1 MDEFY
6 QKTYLMIVF
15 KWSYYYT
22 RKNMK
27 NVRCDI
33 IEDTKDY
40 HTVRFYLKNRV
51 AFLTVWHNGIIEE
64 QITDEEGK
72 EIYFY
77 LHYTLKSLSQ
87 FLSYYR
93 DFMVVFLRDADPKR
107 VKVGIVDQ
115 DGFSSSYLIS
125 LMKESLIIEKSNLEV
140 ESVSLS
146 SLEEVEGELILG
158 KHSRVHKSIFS
169 SRSDLKA
176 LNTKLQNYVTHV
188 LEPLMTMSYSLGNEY
203 PHGPME
209 TIWKLLFE
217 NAAHDSIGSCIS
229 DTANEDVYMRYK
241 QVRDIA
247 DALV

>member
-27 NVRCDI
+27 NIRCDI
-33 IEDTKDY
+33 IEDTKHY

-93 DFMVVFLRDADPKR
+93 DFMVVFLRDADPKH

-125 LMKESLIIEKSNLEV
+125 LMKESLTIEKSNLEV
-140 ESVSLS
+140 MHLKGDIESIVSVPVYVIDPLVYATNDFYTLIHTILS
-146 SLEEVEGELILG
+146 
-158 KHSRVHKSIFS
+158 K
-169 SRSDLKA
+169 
-176 LNTKLQNYVTHV
+176 
-188 LEPLMTMSYSLGNEY
+188 
-203 PHGPME
+203 
-209 TIWKLLFE
+209 
-217 NAAHDSIGSCIS
+217 
-229 DTANEDVYMRYK
+229 
-241 QVRDIA
+241 
-247 DALV
+247 

>member
-27 NVRCDI
+27 NIRCDI
-33 IEDTKDY
+33 IEDTKNY

-93 DFMVVFLRDADPKR
+93 DFMVVFLRDADPKH

-115 DGFSSSYLIS
+115 DGFSSSYLIG
-125 LMKESLIIEKSNLEV
+125 LMKESLTIEKSNLEV

-146 SLEEVEGELILG
+146 SLEEVEGDYDALYLSPSVMHLKGDIESIVSVPVYVIDPLVYATNDFYTLIHTILSKYCIWLAFLVVNSILIL
-158 KHSRVHKSIFS
+158 VIIT
-169 SRSDLKA
+169 D
-176 LNTKLQNYVTHV
+176 
-188 LEPLMTMSYSLGNEY
+188 
-203 PHGPME
+203 
-209 TIWKLLFE
+209 
-217 NAAHDSIGSCIS
+217 
-229 DTANEDVYMRYK
+229 
-241 QVRDIA
+241 
-247 DALV
+247 

>member
-93 DFMVVFLRDADPKR
+93 DFMV
-107 VKVGIVDQ
+107 GIVDQ

-146 SLEEVEGELILG
+146 SLEEVE
-158 KHSRVHKSIFS
+158 V
-169 SRSDLKA
+169 D
-176 LNTKLQNYVTHV
+176 Y
-188 LEPLMTMSYSLGNEY
+188 
-203 PHGPME
+203 
-209 TIWKLLFE
+209 
-217 NAAHDSIGSCIS
+217 
-229 DTANEDVYMRYK
+229 
-241 QVRDIA
+241 
-247 DALV
+247 DALYLSPSVMHLKGDIESIVSVPVYVIDPLVYATNDFYTLIHTILSK

>member
-33 IEDTKDY
+33 IEDTKHY

-77 LHYTLKSLSQ
+77 LHYTLKVSAKLYSVLKRTIKSRFRFNRPLFQTLLLS
-87 FLSYYR
+87 
-93 DFMVVFLRDADPKR
+93 V
-107 VKVGIVDQ
+107 
-115 DGFSSSYLIS
+115 
-125 LMKESLIIEKSNLEV
+125 
-140 ESVSLS
+140 
-146 SLEEVEGELILG
+146 
-158 KHSRVHKSIFS
+158 HS
-169 SRSDLKA
+169 KA
-176 LNTKLQNYVTHV
+176 
-188 LEPLMTMSYSLGNEY
+188 
-203 PHGPME
+203 
-209 TIWKLLFE
+209 
-217 NAAHDSIGSCIS
+217 
-229 DTANEDVYMRYK
+229 
-241 QVRDIA
+241 
-247 DALV
+247 

>member
-33 IEDTKDY
+33 IEDTKNY

-93 DFMVVFLRDADPKR
+93 DFMVVFLRDADPKH

-115 DGFSSSYLIS
+115 DGFSSSYLIG
-125 LMKESLIIEKSNLEV
+125 LMKESLTIEKSNLEV

-146 SLEEVEGELILG
+146 SLEEVEGDYDALYLSPSVMHLKRG
-158 KHSRVHKSIFS
+158 YRVHC
-169 SRSDLKA
+169 LC
-176 LNTKLQNYVTHV
+176 
-188 LEPLMTMSYSLGNEY
+188 
-203 PHGPME
+203 
-209 TIWKLLFE
+209 
-217 NAAHDSIGSCIS
+217 SCVC
-229 DTANEDVYMRYK
+229 N
-241 QVRDIA
+241 
-247 DALV
+247 

>member
-27 NVRCDI
+27 NIRCDI
-33 IEDTKDY
+33 IEDTKHY

-93 DFMVVFLRDADPKR
+93 DFMVVFLRDADPKH

-115 DGFSSSYLIS
+115 DGFSSSYLIGLS
-125 LMKESLIIEKSNLEV
+125 TSSISSQSSKDFLEMRIMLPMRIV
-140 ESVSLS
+140 LNRPEFASLS
-146 SLEEVEGELILG
+146 SLEEVEG
-158 KHSRVHKSIFS
+158 
-169 SRSDLKA
+169 D
-176 LNTKLQNYVTHV
+176 Y
-188 LEPLMTMSYSLGNEY
+188 
-203 PHGPME
+203 
-209 TIWKLLFE
+209 
-217 NAAHDSIGSCIS
+217 
-229 DTANEDVYMRYK
+229 
-241 QVRDIA
+241 
-247 DALV
+247 DALYLSPSVMHLKGDIESIVSVPVYVIDPLVYATNDFYTLIHTILSK

>member
-27 NVRCDI
+27 NIRCDI
-33 IEDTKDY
+33 IEDTKHY

-93 DFMVVFLRDADPKR
+93 DFMVVFLRDADPKH

-125 LMKESLIIEKSNLEV
+125 LMKESLTIEKSNLEV

-146 SLEEVEGELILG
+146 SLEEVEG
-158 KHSRVHKSIFS
+158 
-169 SRSDLKA
+169 D
-176 LNTKLQNYVTHV
+176 Y
-188 LEPLMTMSYSLGNEY
+188 
-203 PHGPME
+203 
-209 TIWKLLFE
+209 
-217 NAAHDSIGSCIS
+217 
-229 DTANEDVYMRYK
+229 
-241 QVRDIA
+241 
-247 DALV
+247 DALYLSPSVMHLKGDIESIVSVPVYVIDPLVYATNDFLHTYTYNFVKIMHLTCILTSK

>member
-33 IEDTKDY
+33 IEDTKNY

-93 DFMVVFLRDADPKR
+93 DFMVVFLRDADPKH

-115 DGFSSSYLIS
+115 DGFSSSYLIG
-125 LMKESLIIEKSNLEV
+125 LMKESLTIEKSNLEV

-146 SLEEVEGELILG
+146 SLEEVEG
-158 KHSRVHKSIFS
+158 
-169 SRSDLKA
+169 D
-176 LNTKLQNYVTHV
+176 Y
-188 LEPLMTMSYSLGNEY
+188 
-203 PHGPME
+203 
-209 TIWKLLFE
+209 
-217 NAAHDSIGSCIS
+217 
-229 DTANEDVYMRYK
+229 
-241 QVRDIA
+241 
-247 DALV
+247 DALYLSPSVMHLKGDIEFIVSVPVYVICLLYTSDAADDSVVV

>member
-27 NVRCDI
+27 NIRCDI
-33 IEDTKDY
+33 IEDTKHY

-64 QITDEEGK
+64 
-72 EIYFY
+72 
-77 LHYTLKSLSQ
+77 H
-87 FLSYYR
+87 YR
-93 DFMVVFLRDADPKR
+93 DFMVVFLRDADPKH

-125 LMKESLIIEKSNLEV
+125 LMKESLTIEKSNLEV

-146 SLEEVEGELILG
+146 SLEEVEG
-158 KHSRVHKSIFS
+158 
-169 SRSDLKA
+169 D
-176 LNTKLQNYVTHV
+176 Y
-188 LEPLMTMSYSLGNEY
+188 
-203 PHGPME
+203 
-209 TIWKLLFE
+209 
-217 NAAHDSIGSCIS
+217 
-229 DTANEDVYMRYK
+229 
-241 QVRDIA
+241 
-247 DALV
+247 DALYLSPSVMHLKGDIESIVSVPVYVIDPLVYATNDFYTLIHTILSK

>member
-33 IEDTKDY
+33 IEDTKNY

-93 DFMVVFLRDADPKR
+93 DFMVVFLRDADPKH

-115 DGFSSSYLIS
+115 DGFSSSYLIG
-125 LMKESLIIEKSNLEV
+125 LMKEKSDNRK
-140 ESVSLS
+140 
-146 SLEEVEGELILG
+146 I
-158 KHSRVHKSIFS
+158 
-169 SRSDLKA
+169 
-176 LNTKLQNYVTHV
+176 
-188 LEPLMTMSYSLGNEY
+188 
-203 PHGPME
+203 
-209 TIWKLLFE
+209 
-217 NAAHDSIGSCIS
+217 
-229 DTANEDVYMRYK
+229 
-241 QVRDIA
+241 
-247 DALV
+247 

>member
-51 AFLTVWHNGIIEE
+51 AILTVWHNGII
-64 QITDEEGK
+64 EGK

-77 LHYTLKSLSQ
+77 LHYTLKSLFQ

-93 DFMVVFLRDADPKR
+93 DFMVVFLRDADPKH

-115 DGFSSSYLIS
+115 DGFSSSYLIG
-125 LMKESLIIEKSNLEV
+125 LMKESLTIEKSNLEV

-146 SLEEVEGELILG
+146 SLEEVEG
-158 KHSRVHKSIFS
+158 
-169 SRSDLKA
+169 D
-176 LNTKLQNYVTHV
+176 Y
-188 LEPLMTMSYSLGNEY
+188 
-203 PHGPME
+203 
-209 TIWKLLFE
+209 
-217 NAAHDSIGSCIS
+217 
-229 DTANEDVYMRYK
+229 
-241 QVRDIA
+241 
-247 DALV
+247 DALYLSPSVMHLKGDIEFIVSVPVYVIDPLVYATNDFYTLIHTILSK

>member
-33 IEDTKDY
+33 IEDTKNY

-93 DFMVVFLRDADPKR
+93 DFMVVFLRDADPKH

-115 DGFSSSYLIS
+115 DGFSSSYLIG
-125 LMKESLIIEKSNLEV
+125 LMKESLTIEKSNLEV

-146 SLEEVEGELILG
+146 SLEEVEG
-158 KHSRVHKSIFS
+158 
-169 SRSDLKA
+169 D
-176 LNTKLQNYVTHV
+176 Y
-188 LEPLMTMSYSLGNEY
+188 
-203 PHGPME
+203 
-209 TIWKLLFE
+209 
-217 NAAHDSIGSCIS
+217 
-229 DTANEDVYMRYK
+229 
-241 QVRDIA
+241 
-247 DALV
+247 DALYLSPSVMHLKGDIESIVSVPVYVIDPLVYATNDFYTLIHTILSKYCIWLALLLVNSILIVVIITD

>member
-1 MDEFY
+1 MCIRD
-6 QKTYLMIVF
+6 
-15 KWSYYYT
+15 S
-22 RKNMK
+22 
-27 NVRCDI
+27 
-33 IEDTKDY
+33 Y
-40 HTVRFYLKNRV
+40 HTVRFCLKNRV

-125 LMKESLIIEKSNLEV
+125 LMKESLTIEKSNLEV

-146 SLEEVEGELILG
+146 SLEEVEG
-158 KHSRVHKSIFS
+158 
-169 SRSDLKA
+169 D
-176 LNTKLQNYVTHV
+176 Y
-188 LEPLMTMSYSLGNEY
+188 
-203 PHGPME
+203 
-209 TIWKLLFE
+209 
-217 NAAHDSIGSCIS
+217 
-229 DTANEDVYMRYK
+229 
-241 QVRDIA
+241 
-247 DALV
+247 DALYLSPSVMHLKGDIESIVSVPVYVIDPLVYATNDFYTLIHTILSK

>member
-40 HTVRFYLKNRV
+40 HTVRF
-51 AFLTVWHNGIIEE
+51 GIIEE

-146 SLEEVEGELILG
+146 SLEEVEG
-158 KHSRVHKSIFS
+158 
-169 SRSDLKA
+169 D
-176 LNTKLQNYVTHV
+176 Y
-188 LEPLMTMSYSLGNEY
+188 
-203 PHGPME
+203 
-209 TIWKLLFE
+209 
-217 NAAHDSIGSCIS
+217 
-229 DTANEDVYMRYK
+229 
-241 QVRDIA
+241 
-247 DALV
+247 DALYLSPSVMHLKGDIESIVSVPVYVIDPLVYATNDFYTLIHTILSK